1 MIKLTKKTIQSGQ
14 VVDVIISQYKLCTI
28 SKDNPGFQP
37 DKKLIAYKDLPFFDG
52 PEVELK
58 PGEQLEIIGLKK
70 GSRAVTYKRLS
81 DNEIY
86 DSWLGSFT
94 AFTRLGYSQNRIR

>member
-14 VVDVIISQYKLCTI
+14 VVTVIESQYKLSTI
-28 SKDNPGFQP
+28 SKNPGFQP
-37 DKKLIAYKDLPFFDG
+37 DKKLVAYKDLPNFDC
-52 PEVELK
+52 PEVELN
-58 PGEQLEIIGLKK
+58 PGEQLEIIGLRK
-70 GSRAVTYKRLS
+70 GYRAVTYKRLS

-94 AFTRLGYSQNRIR
+94 AFTRLI